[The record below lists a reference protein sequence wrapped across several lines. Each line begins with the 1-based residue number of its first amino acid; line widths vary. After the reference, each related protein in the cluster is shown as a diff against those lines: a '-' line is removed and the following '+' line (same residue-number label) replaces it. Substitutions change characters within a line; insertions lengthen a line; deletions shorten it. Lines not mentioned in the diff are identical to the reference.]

1 MICIFLNINSIE
13 SDEKAHMDRK
23 KTKKEDREKYLK
35 KYLGCEFI
43 RINPDKDDFDV
54 YVEIGKICNH
64 NNKST

>member
-1 MICIFLNINSIE
+1 MKKHIWTE
-13 SDEKAHMDRK
+13 R